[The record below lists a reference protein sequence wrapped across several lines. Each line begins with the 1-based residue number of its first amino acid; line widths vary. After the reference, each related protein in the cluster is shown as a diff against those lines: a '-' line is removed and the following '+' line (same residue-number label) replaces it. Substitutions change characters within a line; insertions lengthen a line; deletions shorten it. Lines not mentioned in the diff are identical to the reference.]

1 MEAFGHKP
9 VFVPGYST
17 IIVSF
22 QLIYTPIYNLLC
34 SYEEVVEQETMCLV
48 FVEHQTHLAFS
59 VPLRMLGCNVVG
71 RWLCDSIVHLSSIA
85 HFGLVNTTFR
95 PGLHKVL

>member
-48 FVEHQTHLAFS
+48 FVEHQTHLA
-59 VPLRMLGCNVVG
+59 LQCTIEDVG
-71 RWLCDSIVHLSSIA
+71 LQCCRKMVM
-85 HFGLVNTTFR
+85 
-95 PGLHKVL
+95 